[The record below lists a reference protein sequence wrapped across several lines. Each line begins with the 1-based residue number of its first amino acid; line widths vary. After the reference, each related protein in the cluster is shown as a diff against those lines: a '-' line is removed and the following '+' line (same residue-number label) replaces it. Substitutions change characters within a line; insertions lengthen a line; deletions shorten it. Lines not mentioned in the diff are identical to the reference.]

1 MGIESVT
8 NVLNSSFVHE
18 IQNLVEEVGYACDY
32 LRDIADPEFH
42 RIADVVDEA
51 RTRVERHLYG

>member
-8 NVLNSSFVHE
+8 NVLNSNFVHE
-18 IQNLVEEVGYACDY
+18 IQSLVEEVGYGCDY
-32 LRDIADPEFH
+32 LRDIQDPDYQQMADTL
-42 RIADVVDEA
+42 DDA